1 MTKRSDGLWPLTEMV
16 LREIE
21 LTGFVIPKI
30 EAHDPDD
37 IEGSD
42 FIWGELTP
50 HLELSEGEYMTVSH
64 EFGKF
69 CSDFGMRGCC
79 GGDPTLM
86 EGIRFAEP
94 TNENARLIAKEFV
107 EYFTRKQ

>member
-37 IEGSD
+37 IEGLPISY
-42 FIWGELTP
+42 G
-50 HLELSEGEYMTVSH
+50 
-64 EFGKF
+64 
-69 CSDFGMRGCC
+69 
-79 GGDPTLM
+79 
-86 EGIRFAEP
+86 A
-94 TNENARLIAKEFV
+94 N
-107 EYFTRKQ
+107 

>member
-1 MTKRSDGLWPLTEMV
+1 
-16 LREIE
+16 
-21 LTGFVIPKI
+21 
-30 EAHDPDD
+30 
-37 IEGSD
+37 
-42 FIWGELTP
+42 
-50 HLELSEGEYMTVSH
+50 MTVSH